1 MAAYDA
7 PRLIAGYTAVADYR
21 TKQYH
26 YVDATAD
33 TVVTLAGGTT
43 GELGQGIIMNKPNI
57 GQPVEIAGFGGGA
70 MMKIEDTIAR
80 NGEIMANA
88 NSKGIPAATAGDIVI
103 AIAKKSGVTGD
114 IIPVQ
119 MVLYRKHA

>member
-1 MAAYDA
+1 MAAYDT
-7 PRLIAGYTAVADYR
+7 PRLVAGYTAVADYR
-21 TKQYH
+21 LKQYH
-26 YVDATAD
+26 FVDATAD
-33 TVVTLAGGTT
+33 TVVTLAGGAT

-57 GQPVEIAGFGGGA
+57 GVNVEIAGFGGGA
-70 MMKIEDTIAR
+70 MIKLEGTVAR
-80 NGEIMANA
+80 NGEILANA
-88 NSKGIPAATAGDIVI
+88 NSKGIAATAAGDIVI